1 MRRSVEAADRAL
13 DSVVKD
19 IERAVSP
26 STSEH
31 AVVHGEELRLSLEAA
46 DFALDGAVDTLLSPG
61 REGLRRSVEAADR
74 ALDDV
79 VAEMEEEEMD
89 EGGYFLDGTLLS
101 LGSSDDGEWGKS

>member
-19 IERAVSP
+19 IEKAVSP
-26 STSEH
+26 SSEH

-46 DFALDGAVDTLLSPG
+46 DFAVDGVVDTLLSPG